1 MSDEQKEKL
10 NKFVSE
16 LERIVARRED
26 AKKKLENAKKEEL
39 DENDIKRISTKIR
52 YLDSKKVR
60 LENAILNIIEESKK

>member
-52 YLDSKKVR
+52 YLDSKNVR

>member
-26 AKKKLENAKKEEL
+26 AKKKLKKAKKEEL
-39 DENDIKRISTKIR
+39 DENDIKRIS
-52 YLDSKKVR
+52 
-60 LENAILNIIEESKK
+60 

>member
-1 MSDEQKEKL
+1 MSDEQKDKL

>member
-26 AKKKLENAKKEEL
+26 AKKKIKKAKKEEL

>member
-39 DENDIKRISTKIR
+39 DENDIKRISTKIK

>member
-26 AKKKLENAKKEEL
+26 TKKKLENAKEEKL
-39 DENDIKRISTKIR
+39 DENDIKRISTKIK